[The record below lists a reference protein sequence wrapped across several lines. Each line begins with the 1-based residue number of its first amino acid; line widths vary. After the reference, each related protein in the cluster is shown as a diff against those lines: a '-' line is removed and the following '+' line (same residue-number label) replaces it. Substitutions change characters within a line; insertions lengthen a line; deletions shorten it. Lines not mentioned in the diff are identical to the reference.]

1 MYDNGKGDAV
11 TLSPKIYVIHTKMN
25 DLVFIGQNDRV
36 LTTSLKVAEIF
47 GKEHSKVMRD
57 ITNLYCSDDFRAANF
72 GGSSYTSEQNKQFPM
87 YEITKDGFT
96 FLVMGY
102 TGKKAAAFKEAYINR
117 FNEMEAELR
126 KKDNPTELL
135 MASAK
140 AYLDQ
145 RDRIDEIDR
154 RDRNH
159 GLMIGNLWSKFC
171 DMFADVEYLK
181 QKMSTETNYFTV
193 AGYCSYRGIR
203 ITSQGASRLGRRAS
217 KMCKSLNLPIEQL
230 ADKRYGKVNAYPYE
244 VLKEIITA

>member
-1 MYDNGKGDAV
+1 
-11 TLSPKIYVIHTKMN
+11 MN
-25 DLVFIGQNDRV
+25 DLVFVGRNDRV

-47 GKEHSKVMRD
+47 GKVHAKVMRD
-57 ITNLYCSDDFRAANF
+57 IENLYCSKDFTVANF
-72 GGSSYTSEQNKQFPM
+72 GKRTFTTEQGNEYPM
-87 YEITKDGFT
+87 YEMTKDGFT

-145 RDRIDEIDR
+145 RERIDQIEQR
-154 RDRNH
+154 TNSQGQH
-159 GLMIGNLWSKFC
+159 IGTLFGKFFE
-171 DMFADVEYLK
+171 MYADVEILK
-181 QKMSTETNYFTV
+181 QKMTTDTHYFTV

-203 ITSQGASRLGRRAS
+203 ITSQTASRLGRRAS
-217 KMCKSLNLPIEQL
+217 KMCKSRKLPIEQL

-244 VLKEIITA
+244 VLKEIIPA

>member
-1 MYDNGKGDAV
+1 M
-11 TLSPKIYVIHTKMN
+11 
-25 DLVFIGQNDRV
+25 
-36 LTTSLKVAEIF
+36 
-47 GKEHSKVMRD
+47 
-57 ITNLYCSDDFRAANF
+57 
-72 GGSSYTSEQNKQFPM
+72 
-87 YEITKDGFT
+87 TKDGFT

-102 TGKKAAAFKEAYINR
+102 TGKKAAAFKEAYIKR

-203 ITSQGASRLGRRAS
+203 ITSQTASRLGRRAS

-230 ADKRYGKVNAYPYE
+230 IDKRYGKVNAYPYE

>member
-1 MYDNGKGDAV
+1 
-11 TLSPKIYVIHTKMN
+11 MN
-25 DLVFIGQNDRV
+25 DLVFVGQNDRV

-87 YEITKDGFT
+87 YEMTKDGFT

-203 ITSQGASRLGRRAS
+203 ITSQGASRIGRRAS

-230 ADKRYGKVNAYPYE
+230 TDKRYGKVNAYPYE

>member
-1 MYDNGKGDAV
+1 
-11 TLSPKIYVIHTKMN
+11 MN
-25 DLVFIGQNDRV
+25 DLVFVGQNDRV

-57 ITNLYCSDDFRAANF
+57 ITNLYCSDEFRAANF

-87 YEITKDGFT
+87 YEMTKDGFT

-154 RDRNH
+154 SDRNH

-203 ITSQGASRLGRRAS
+203 ITSQGASRIGRRAS
-217 KMCKSLNLPIEQL
+217 KMCKNRNLPIEQL

>member
-1 MYDNGKGDAV
+1 
-11 TLSPKIYVIHTKMN
+11 MN
-25 DLVFIGQNDRV
+25 DLVFVGQNDRV

-87 YEITKDGFT
+87 YEMTKDGFT

-145 RDRIDEIDR
+145 RERIDQIEQR
-154 RDRNH
+154 TNSQGQH
-159 GLMIGNLWSKFC
+159 IGTLFGKFFE
-171 DMFADVEYLK
+171 MYADVEILK
-181 QKMSTETNYFTV
+181 QKMTTETHYFTV

-203 ITSQGASRLGRRAS
+203 ITSQTASRLGRRAS
-217 KMCKSLNLPIEQL
+217 KMCKNRNLPIEQL

>member
-1 MYDNGKGDAV
+1 
-11 TLSPKIYVIHTKMN
+11 MN
-25 DLVFIGQNDRV
+25 DLVFVGQNDRV

-87 YEITKDGFT
+87 YEMTKDGFT

-102 TGKKAAAFKEAYINR
+102 TGKKAAAFKEAYIKR

-135 MASAK
+135 MASEK

-203 ITSQGASRLGRRAS
+203 ITSQTASRLGRRAS
-217 KMCKSLNLPIEQL
+217 KMCKNRNLPIEQL
-230 ADKRYGKVNAYPYE
+230 TDKRYGKVNAYPYE

>member
-1 MYDNGKGDAV
+1 
-11 TLSPKIYVIHTKMN
+11 MN
-25 DLVFIGQNDRV
+25 DLVFVGQNDRV

-87 YEITKDGFT
+87 YEMTKDGFT

-203 ITSQGASRLGRRAS
+203 ITSQTASRIGRRAS

-230 ADKRYGKVNAYPYE
+230 TDKRYGKVNAYPYE

>member
-1 MYDNGKGDAV
+1 
-11 TLSPKIYVIHTKMN
+11 MN

-47 GKEHSKVMRD
+47 GKVHAKVMRD
-57 ITNLYCSDDFRAANF
+57 IENLYCSKDFTVANF
-72 GGSSYTSEQNKQFPM
+72 GKRTFTTEQGNEYPM
-87 YEITKDGFT
+87 YEMTKDGFT

-145 RDRIDEIDR
+145 RERIDQIEQR
-154 RDRNH
+154 TNSQGQH
-159 GLMIGNLWSKFC
+159 IGTLFGKFFE
-171 DMFADVEYLK
+171 MYADVEILK
-181 QKMSTETNYFTV
+181 QKMTTDTHYFTV

-203 ITSQGASRLGRRAS
+203 ITSQTASRLGRRAS
-217 KMCKSLNLPIEQL
+217 KMCKSRKLPIEQL

>member
-1 MYDNGKGDAV
+1 
-11 TLSPKIYVIHTKMN
+11 MN
-25 DLVFIGQNDRV
+25 DLVFVGRNDRV

-87 YEITKDGFT
+87 YEMTKDGFT

-145 RDRIDEIDR
+145 RERIDQIEQR
-154 RDRNH
+154 TNSQGQH
-159 GLMIGNLWSKFC
+159 IGTLFGKFFE
-171 DMFADVEYLK
+171 MYADVEILK
-181 QKMSTETNYFTV
+181 QEMTTDTHYFTV

-203 ITSQGASRLGRRAS
+203 ITSQGASRIGRRAS
-217 KMCKSLNLPIEQL
+217 KMCKNRNLPIEQL
-230 ADKRYGKVNAYPYE
+230 TDKRYGKVNAYPYE

>member
-1 MYDNGKGDAV
+1 
-11 TLSPKIYVIHTKMN
+11 MN
-25 DLVFIGQNDRV
+25 DLVFVGQNDRV

-87 YEITKDGFT
+87 YEMTKDGFT
-96 FLVMGY
+96 FLVMGD

-203 ITSQGASRLGRRAS
+203 ITSQTASRIGRRAS

>member
-1 MYDNGKGDAV
+1 
-11 TLSPKIYVIHTKMN
+11 MN
-25 DLVFIGQNDRV
+25 DLVFVGQNDRV

-87 YEITKDGFT
+87 YEMTKDGFT

-126 KKDNPTELL
+126 KKDNTTELL

-203 ITSQGASRLGRRAS
+203 ITSQGASRIGRRAS
-217 KMCKSLNLPIEQL
+217 KMCKNRNLPIEQL

>member
-1 MYDNGKGDAV
+1 
-11 TLSPKIYVIHTKMN
+11 MN
-25 DLVFIGQNDRV
+25 DLVFVGQNDRV

-72 GGSSYTSEQNKQFPM
+72 GGSSYTSEQNKQLPM
-87 YEITKDGFT
+87 YEMTKDGFT

-102 TGKKAAAFKEAYINR
+102 TGKKAAAFKEAYIKR

-126 KKDNPTELL
+126 KKENPIELL
-135 MASAK
+135 MTSAK

-203 ITSQGASRLGRRAS
+203 ITSQGASRIGRRAS
-217 KMCKSLNLPIEQL
+217 KVCKNRNLPVEQL

-244 VLKEIITA
+244 VLKEIIQA

>member
-1 MYDNGKGDAV
+1 
-11 TLSPKIYVIHTKMN
+11 MN
-25 DLVFIGQNDRV
+25 DLVFIGQNDQV

-47 GKEHSKVMRD
+47 GKVHAKVMRD
-57 ITNLYCSDDFRAANF
+57 IENLYCSKDFTVANF
-72 GGSSYTSEQNKQFPM
+72 GKRTFTTEQGNEYPM
-87 YEITKDGFT
+87 YEMTKDGFT

-203 ITSQGASRLGRRAS
+203 ITSQGASRIGRRAS
-217 KMCKSLNLPIEQL
+217 KMCKNRNLPIEQL

-244 VLKEIITA
+244 VLKEIVPA

>member
-1 MYDNGKGDAV
+1 
-11 TLSPKIYVIHTKMN
+11 MN
-25 DLVFIGQNDRV
+25 DLVFVGQNDRV
-36 LTTSLKVAEIF
+36 LTTSLEVGEMF

-87 YEITKDGFT
+87 YEMTKDGFT

-102 TGKKAAAFKEAYINR
+102 TGKKAAAFKEAYIKR

-203 ITSQGASRLGRRAS
+203 ITSQGASRIGRRAS
-217 KMCKSLNLPIEQL
+217 KVCKNRNLPVEQL

-244 VLKEIITA
+244 VLKEIIQA

>member
-1 MYDNGKGDAV
+1 
-11 TLSPKIYVIHTKMN
+11 MN

-72 GGSSYTSEQNKQFPM
+72 GGSSYTSEQNKQLPM
-87 YEITKDGFT
+87 YEMTKDGFT

-102 TGKKAAAFKEAYINR
+102 TGKKAAAFKEAYIKR
-117 FNEMEAELR
+117 FNEMEAEHR

-203 ITSQGASRLGRRAS
+203 ITSQTASRLGRRAS

-230 ADKRYGKVNAYPYE
+230 TDKRYGKVNAYPYE

>member
-1 MYDNGKGDAV
+1 
-11 TLSPKIYVIHTKMN
+11 MN
-25 DLVFIGQNDRV
+25 DLVFVGQNDRV

-87 YEITKDGFT
+87 YEMTKDGFT

-171 DMFADVEYLK
+171 DMFADVEILK
-181 QKMSTETNYFTV
+181 QKMTTDTHYFTV

-203 ITSQGASRLGRRAS
+203 ITSQTASRLGRRAS
-217 KMCKSLNLPIEQL
+217 KMCKSRKLPIEQL

>member
-1 MYDNGKGDAV
+1 
-11 TLSPKIYVIHTKMN
+11 MN

-72 GGSSYTSEQNKQFPM
+72 GGSSYTSEQNRQFPM
-87 YEITKDGFT
+87 YEMTKDGFT

-102 TGKKAAAFKEAYINR
+102 TGKKAAAFKEAYIKQ

-126 KKDNPTELL
+126 KKQNPTELL

-154 RDRNH
+154 RDRKH
-159 GLMIGNLWSKFC
+159 GLMIDSLWSELL
-171 DMFADVEYLK
+171 DMIASVEYLK
-181 QKMSTETNYFTV
+181 QKISNDTNYFTV

-203 ITSQGASRLGRRAS
+203 ITSQGASRIGRRAS
-217 KMCKSLNLPIEQL
+217 KMCKNRNLPIETL

-244 VLKEIITA
+244 VLKEIVRA

>member
-1 MYDNGKGDAV
+1 
-11 TLSPKIYVIHTKMN
+11 MN
-25 DLVFIGQNDRV
+25 DLVFVGQNDRV

-87 YEITKDGFT
+87 YEMTKDGFT

-203 ITSQGASRLGRRAS
+203 ITSQTASRLGRRAS
-217 KMCKSLNLPIEQL
+217 KMCKSRKLPIEQL